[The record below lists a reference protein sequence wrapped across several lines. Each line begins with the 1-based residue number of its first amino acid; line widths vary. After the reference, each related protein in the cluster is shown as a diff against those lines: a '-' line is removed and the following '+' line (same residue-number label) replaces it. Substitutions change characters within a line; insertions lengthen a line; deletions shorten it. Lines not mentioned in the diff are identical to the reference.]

1 MVIPMTPQGV
11 YFAIVIVMAIS
22 FGLIIFGTA
31 LSDIVDAMKGFF

>member
-22 FGLIIFGTA
+22 FGLIIFGGA
-31 LSDIVDAMKGFF
+31 MAEIVDAMKGWF